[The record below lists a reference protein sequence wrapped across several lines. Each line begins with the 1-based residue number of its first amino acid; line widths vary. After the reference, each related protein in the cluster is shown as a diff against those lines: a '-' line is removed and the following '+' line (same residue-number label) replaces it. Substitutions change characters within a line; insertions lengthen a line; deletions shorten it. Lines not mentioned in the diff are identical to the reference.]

1 MWGIWATDR
10 RGKDPEG
17 DPFEIPMQGMGVFSC
32 RKGAWPGFNP
42 MFRGFGGE
50 EGYIHEKFR
59 QAGGRCLC
67 LPWLRWTHRFGR
79 PAGIGHS
86 LTVEEKLR
94 ACANRRA
101 TFRTWHLSEGFNSL
115 LTTAWHIRYSP
126 IGAASK
132 ELPHRARRA
141 RAGSHPRAGPLL
153 RDLAGRSRCCRRR
166 GGAGGAATG
175 TRTNGYD
182 ASRGRR

>member
-1 MWGIWATDR
+1 MWGIWATDP

-17 DPFEIPMQGMGVFSC
+17 DPFEIPMQGLGVFSC

-79 PAGIGHS
+79 PAGIGYS

-126 IGAASK
+126 IGAASYPQI
-132 ELPHRARRA
+132 LAT
-141 RAGSHPRAGPLL
+141 PRNF
-153 RDLAGRSRCCRRR
+153 
-166 GGAGGAATG
+166 GAEFVILVQ
-175 TRTNGYD
+175 D
-182 ASRGRR
+182 

>member
-1 MWGIWATDR
+1 
-10 RGKDPEG
+10 
-17 DPFEIPMQGMGVFSC
+17 MGVFSC

-79 PAGIGHS
+79 PAGIGYS
-86 LTVEEKLR
+86 LTVGEKLR